1 MASTIA
7 VPARADIPV
16 EFTWN
21 LSDIYPSP
29 EAWQQ
34 RLEEFKTELVDT
46 ARFQGR
52 LGDGPDQ
59 IADWLEYYQAIQ
71 REAMRLVMY
80 ARLGYSTDTSDQA
93 AAARSGQATSLDST
107 VAATLAF
114 AEPELMAV
122 GFETLR
128 AWRAQTPRLAI
139 YDHYFA
145 NLERLSAHVRSAEVE
160 ELLGQAED
168 PFRTAALSL
177 IHI

>member
-21 LSDIYPSP
+21 LADIYPSP
-29 EAWQQ
+29 DAWQQ
-34 RLEEFKTELVDT
+34 RLEEFKTELAGA

-59 IADWLEYYQAIQ
+59 LADWLECYQAIQ

-80 ARLGYSTDTSDQA
+80 ARLGFSTDTSDQA
-93 AAARSGQATSLDST
+93 AAARHGLATSLESI

-122 GFETLR
+122 GFATLR
-128 AWRAQTPRLAI
+128 AWQMQSPRLAI

-145 NLERLSAHVRSAEVE
+145 NLERLSAHCRASA
-160 ELLGQAED
+160 
-168 PFRTAALSL
+168 
-177 IHI
+177 